1 MAVTF
6 RGRAGV
12 GVAVAVCV
20 GAILFAGI
28 LDSLAPTTRAMV
40 FAVAGVTILGIALPV
55 QLRTRA
61 LLKHGV
67 QAQGTV
73 VDAVEESGRGHN
85 NIRSTT
91 YHPVVRF
98 TTADGRTVTFTSGL
112 GFGRQQRIGG
122 PVPVRYR
129 GDAPDQA
136 EIDRA
141 YIWMLP
147 AAPPLLIGVGLLVAA
162 ALAAFTGEPQGA
174 PAAEEPLVAPPVV
187 DSPDNAGTGEPVA
200 VGPPPAKV
208 ATGRIGDTLTAVDAT
223 GKGQL
228 QLTVTRLRFS
238 TGAQGDPPPE
248 HGVYVAMHVRA
259 RALAD
264 GQLLRIKALVDGR
277 PYDQYT
283 DVSSAAFQPLLANVN
298 FSLDEGDVAA
308 GWVVFD
314 VPRPARPAGAAQRR
328 LAQGCG
334 LDLLSCSGVV
344 TTAGD
349 RGQPA

>member
-1 MAVTF
+1 
-6 RGRAGV
+6 
-12 GVAVAVCV
+12 VAVAVCV

-28 LDSLAPTTRAMV
+28 LDSLGTTTRAMV
-40 FAVAGVTILGIALPV
+40 FAAAGVTILGIALPV

-73 VDAVEESGRGHN
+73 VDVVEESGRGHN
-85 NIRSTT
+85 NIRFTT

-98 TTADGRTVTFTSGL
+98 TTADGRTLTFTSGL
-112 GFGRQQRIGG
+112 GFGHQQRIGG
-122 PVPVRYR
+122 GVPVRYR
-129 GDAPDQA
+129 DDDPEQA

-162 ALAAFTGEPQGA
+162 AVVVYTDKPQVA
-174 PAAEEPLVAPPVV
+174 PAAEEPLVAPTVV

-208 ATGRIGDTLTAVDAT
+208 ATGRIGDTLTIADRT
-223 GKGQL
+223 GKAQL

-248 HGVYVAMHVRA
+248 HG
-259 RALAD
+259 L
-264 GQLLRIKALVDGR
+264 
-277 PYDQYT
+277 
-283 DVSSAAFQPLLANVN
+283 
-298 FSLDEGDVAA
+298 
-308 GWVVFD
+308 
-314 VPRPARPAGAAQRR
+314 
-328 LAQGCG
+328 
-334 LDLLSCSGVV
+334 
-344 TTAGD
+344 
-349 RGQPA
+349 

>member
-1 MAVTF
+1 VAVTF

-20 GAILFAGI
+20 GVILFAGL
-28 LDSLAPTTRAMV
+28 LDSLGATTRALV
-40 FAVAGVTILGIALPV
+40 FAAAGVTILGIALPL

-85 NIRSTT
+85 NIRFTT

-112 GFGRQQRIGG
+112 GFGRQRRIGG

-129 GDAPDQA
+129 GDGPEQA

-162 ALAAFTGEPQGA
+162 AVVAFTGEPR
-174 PAAEEPLVAPPVV
+174 
-187 DSPDNAGTGEPVA
+187 SH
-200 VGPPPAKV
+200 PPP
-208 ATGRIGDTLTAVDAT
+208 RSPRSRRPWSTAPT
-223 GKGQL
+223 IRGLGN
-228 QLTVTRLRFS
+228 RLRW
-238 TGAQGDPPPE
+238 
-248 HGVYVAMHVRA
+248 
-259 RALAD
+259 
-264 GQLLRIKALVDGR
+264 GR
-277 PYDQYT
+277 RR
-283 DVSSAAFQPLLANVN
+283 
-298 FSLDEGDVAA
+298 
-308 GWVVFD
+308 
-314 VPRPARPAGAAQRR
+314 PRWRPAG
-328 LAQGCG
+328 LA
-334 LDLLSCSGVV
+334 
-344 TTAGD
+344 T
-349 RGQPA
+349 R